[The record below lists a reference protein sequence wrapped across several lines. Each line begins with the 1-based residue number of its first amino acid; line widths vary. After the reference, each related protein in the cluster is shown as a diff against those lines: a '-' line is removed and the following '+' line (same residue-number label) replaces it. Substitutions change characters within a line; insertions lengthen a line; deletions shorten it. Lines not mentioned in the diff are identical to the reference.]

1 MATEQDE
8 SALTQKKATAL
19 LVLNY
24 LQQEAQW
31 ADIYQ
36 FILSRGYQK
45 VANSEAELQM
55 KRALTDHDTCIMAML
70 IYLHYNLGREVHTVS
85 SLAKAMDNSSLN
97 ARKARERKI
106 LRALKMIAGYQLI
119 DFYRDTHR
127 GDRTCIR
134 IEANDLL
141 IEFLENHFFKRYG
154 VK

>member
-1 MATEQDE
+1 MTTEQDE
-8 SALTQKKATAL
+8 SALAQKKATAL
-19 LVLNY
+19 LVLHY

-31 ADIYQ
+31 ADIYP

-45 VANSEAELQM
+45 VANPEELQM

-70 IYLHYNLGREVHTVS
+70 IYLHYSLAKETHTVS

-119 DFYRDTHR
+119 DFYRDTHQ
-127 GDRTCIR
+127 GERTCIR

-141 IEFLENHFFKRYG
+141 IEFLENHFFKR
-154 VK
+154 KE